1 MRIILCD
8 DDIPFTQSF
17 SKQLR
22 PVFEKYGLI
31 PDIVPTYTG
40 IDALREFTRKPTDAL
55 FLDIDMP
62 EKDGFSVAEELSKMP
77 AKPLIIFLSS
87 LEHLVY
93 KSFAFQPFWFLR
105 KTHLEDLPLII
116 EKMIQL
122 LNSQKIYYT
131 ITMNG
136 SNIRIPITDIS
147 YFESDGHYTIVHY
160 DNKTIRFKA
169 RIIDIE
175 TDLCKYFFVR
185 CHVGYLL
192 NCRFI
197 KICSRTSVILTTETV
212 IPVSRAKSDE
222 TQTVF
227 MTYMRSLR
235 P

>member
-17 SKQLR
+17 AKQLES
-22 PVFEKYGLI
+22 VFKKFGLV

-62 EKDGFSVAEELSKMP
+62 ERDGFSVAEELSKMP
-77 AKPLIIFLSS
+77 AKPIIIFLSS

-93 KSFAFQPFWFLR
+93 QAFAFQPFWFLR
-105 KTHLEDLPLII
+105 KTHLEDLPLVI
-116 EKMIQL
+116 EKMIQI
-122 LNSQKIYYT
+122 LNSQKIHYT
-131 ITMNG
+131 ITING
-136 SNIRIPITDIS
+136 NSIRIPISDIS
-147 YFESDGHYTIVHY
+147 YFESDGHYIIVHY
-160 DNKTIRFKA
+160 DNHTIRFKA
-169 RIIDIE
+169 RMRDIE
-175 TDLCKYFFVR
+175 NELSKYFFVR

-197 KICSRTSVILTTETV
+197 KICSRTNIELTTGTV
-212 IPVSRAKSDE
+212 VPVSRAKSDE